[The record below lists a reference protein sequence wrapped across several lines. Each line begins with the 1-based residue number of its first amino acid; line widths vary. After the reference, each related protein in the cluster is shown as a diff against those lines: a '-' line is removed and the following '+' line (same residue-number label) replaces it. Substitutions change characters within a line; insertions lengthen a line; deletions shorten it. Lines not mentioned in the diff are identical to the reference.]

1 MSKPAEKKPEKSG
14 RVWKRTLIRSI
25 IEITILLVLHS
36 VLLRMM
42 AKGNLASMIF
52 TGGADVPLLTLL
64 TVILFFIVRLLVT
77 LGLPGIILAKAGL
90 IVWDY
95 VAEEKRHMQV

>member
-1 MSKPAEKKPEKSG
+1 MTETAETKSDRSG
-14 RVWKRTLIRSI
+14 KVWRRTLIRGI
-25 IEITILLVLHS
+25 IEIVLLLVLHS

-52 TGGADVPLLTLL
+52 TGGGDVPILTLL

-90 IVWDY
+90 VVWDY
-95 VAEEKRHMQV
+95 IAEE